1 VSDQTAYPNSDDGE
15 IRHVSD
21 TAFLVAQY
29 RANESARPDALV
41 SDPFAAMLAGDKGKA
56 LAGASPAAPITGWIL
71 AVRTPVID
79 KLIYDALE
87 LGVDTV
93 VNLGAGLDTRPY
105 RLDLPPE
112 LTWIEVDF
120 PEMIGYKASKLAGEI
135 PHCRLERASVDLSDD
150 EARRKFL
157 SELESRAGR
166 ILVITE
172 GVIPYLSNDQVSALA
187 GDLHSMKSVRFWI
200 ADYFSD
206 VVHLWREKRGVNQ
219 RMREAPFLFRPGNWF
234 GFFSERGWKVRTI
247 RYLPIEGKRMG
258 RPFPVP
264 PKARSFRMRFWY
276 AIRPKLRQRFAQ
288 SMGFAM
294 LEAANITFS
303 QSKSKRSS

>member
-1 VSDQTAYPNSDDGE
+1 VSDQKAYSNSDDGE

-79 KLIYDALE
+79 QLIHDALE
-87 LGVDTV
+87 LGADTV

-120 PEMIGYKASKLAGEI
+120 PGMIDYKSLRLAGEI
-135 PHCRLERASVDLSDD
+135 PHCRLERKSVDLNDD

-157 SELESRAGR
+157 GDLALRSARV
-166 ILVITE
+166 LVITE
-172 GVIPYLSNDQVSALA
+172 GLIPYLSNDQVSALA
-187 GDLHSMKSVRFWI
+187 RDLHSMKNVRFWI
-200 ADYFSD
+200 TDYVSD
-206 VVHLWREKRGVNQ
+206 VVHRWRERRGVNQ
-219 RMREAPFLFRPGNWF
+219 RMREAPFLFRPGDWF
-234 GFFSERGWKVRTI
+234 AFFSQCGWVVHTI
-247 RYLPIEGKRMG
+247 RFLPIEGKRMG

-264 PKARSFRMRFWY
+264 PRARSFRMMLWY
-276 AIRPKLRQRFAQ
+276 AIRPRLRQRFAR

-294 LEAANITFS
+294 LEPATSPNQIGS
-303 QSKSKRSS
+303 H

>member
-1 VSDQTAYPNSDDGE
+1 MRNKTANRNSEHGE

-56 LAGASPAAPITGWIL
+56 LAGASPTAPITGWIL

-79 KLIYDALE
+79 RLIHDALE
-87 LGVDTV
+87 VGVDIV

-105 RLDLPPE
+105 RLDLPPQ

-120 PEMIGYKASKLAGEI
+120 PEMIDYKATKLDGEV
-135 PHCRLERASVDLSDD
+135 PRCRLERMSVDLSDD

-157 SELESRAGR
+157 SELESRAGK

-187 GDLHSMKSVRFWI
+187 HDLHSMKNVRFWI

-206 VVHLWREKRGVNQ
+206 VVHRWRDKRGVNQ
-219 RMREAPFLFRPGNWF
+219 RMREAPFLFRPGDWF
-234 GFFSERGWKVRTI
+234 GFFSQRGWNVHTI

-258 RPFPVP
+258 RSFPVP
-264 PKARSFRMRFWY
+264 PKTRSFRMMFWY

-294 LEAANITFS
+294 LEPAGITSS